1 MNWTIWAFLL
11 LTGCVVGP
19 NYEQP
24 QIVSEQDLKQNLN
37 LKESSEKADFGFQK
51 FQDKVLDTLIQE
63 GVKNN
68 LSVRQAVA
76 ALRAAR
82 YALHIDIAG
91 LAPTLDAN
99 AQYQEIRNSRN
110 METILNEDSYQL
122 GLDAAWEIDIFGHQQ
137 RLIEQTAAEGAK
149 SLANLKNVLVSLCAE
164 IARVYYDLKL
174 NEILL
179 QKTKED
185 IKIQLELQHIT
196 KDLYSNGLTDKI
208 NLNQAD
214 YLTQNTSANI
224 PIIEQKIVAN
234 KVALSLL
241 LGVLPEKIEKY
252 LKQKNRNPISRTLTY
267 DINKFYTLNT
277 DIIRQRPDVQMAE
290 ADLIGANAGIGVAV
304 AELYPQISFAGLF
317 GFEALKNKSLLNHAS
332 WMYELI
338 PSVKLPIFHFG
349 ALKNNVLI
357 QKAKKE
363 AALAAYEQT
372 VLQAIA
378 DVKNALTSLNQ
389 EQKHNDYLKKA
400 YYRITKVSE
409 LTRSKYKAGLIN
421 YSDVLDAEERRLAAQ
436 TSWLTSN
443 ATLYQNIVA
452 FYKAIGIF
460 PK

>member
-137 RLIEQTAAEGAK
+137 RLIEQSAAEGAK

>member
-24 QIVSEQDLKQNLN
+24 QIVSEQDLKRNLN

>member
-1 MNWTIWAFLL
+1 MNWTIWAFLF

-19 NYEQP
+19 NYERP

-37 LKESSEKADFGFQK
+37 LHEASEKADFGFQK

-63 GVKNN
+63 GIKNN
-68 LSVRQAVA
+68 LSVRQAIA
-76 ALRAAR
+76 ALRTAR
-82 YALHIDIAG
+82 YALNIDIAG
-91 LAPTLDAN
+91 LAPTLDAT

-110 METILNEDSYQL
+110 MKTILNEDTYQL
-122 GLDAAWEIDIFGHQQ
+122 GLDAAWELDIFGHQQ
-137 RLIEQTAAEGAK
+137 RLIEQSAAAGEK

-164 IARVYYDLKL
+164 IARVYYDLRL

-179 QKTKED
+179 KKIRDD
-185 IKIQLELQHIT
+185 IKIQIELQHIT

-224 PIIEQKIVAN
+224 PLIEQKIVAN

-241 LGVLPEKIEKY
+241 LGVLPKKIEKY
-252 LKQKNRNPISRTLTY
+252 LKQKNKNPINQVLTY
-267 DINKFYTLNT
+267 DINKFYTL
-277 DIIRQRPDVQMAE
+277 DIDVIRQRPDVQMAE

-317 GFEALKNKSLLNHAS
+317 GFEALKNKPIFNHAS

-400 YYRITKVSE
+400 YHKVTRVTE

-421 YSDVLDAEERRLAAQ
+421 YGEVLDAEERRLAAQ
-436 TSWLTSN
+436 TNWLTSN